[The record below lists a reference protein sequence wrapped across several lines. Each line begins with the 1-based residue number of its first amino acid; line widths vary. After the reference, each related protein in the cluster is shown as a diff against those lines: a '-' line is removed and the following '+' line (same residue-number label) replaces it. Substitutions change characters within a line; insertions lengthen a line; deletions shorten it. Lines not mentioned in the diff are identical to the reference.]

1 VGNPPFEGTGSAVMR
16 KHIRAELPSP
26 REFNPDIPDGVCTV
40 LERMMAKNPADRY
53 QTIEELFEDLE
64 YVKMGQDPRSPR
76 LDAGRSTIL
85 RAFRIERSKRD
96 RRENELEDLKRQ
108 SVWMKTA
115 LGILALVVVLLV
127 VVLAFLWA
135 RLGATPRI

>member
-1 VGNPPFEGTGSAVMR
+1 MR

-26 REFNPDIPDGVCTV
+26 REFNPEIPEGVCTV

-85 RAFRIERSKRD
+85 RAFKIERSKRD
-96 RRENELEDLKRQ
+96 RRENEVEDLKRQ
-108 SVWMKTA
+108 SVWMKAA
-115 LGILALVVVLLV
+115 LGILALVI
-127 VVLAFLWA
+127 VVLAAALVVLWA
-135 RLGATPRI
+135 RLAATPRL